1 MIAELIGN
9 DNTITSCL
17 LVSLVECG

>member
-9 DNTITSCL
+9 DNTITSCF